1 MNRMRN
7 EDRHI
12 CKKVISLMGIFLNFV
27 EPEVPLLAL
36 FPVAIIGGNQ
46 VLFFF
51 NFEDRMR
58 ISDDKPGGFQ
68 I

>member
-1 MNRMRN
+1 MMNRMRN

-12 CKKVISLMGIFLNFV
+12 WKKVISLDIFLNFV

-36 FPVAIIGGNQ
+36 FPVAIGGNQ